1 MATQIEKL
9 KSYAM
14 CKNNPHLKH
23 SSVNIN
29 VTTEDHSKLDPYA
42 SL

>member
-14 CKNNPHLKH
+14 CKNNPHLKNATT
-23 SSVNIN
+23 NI
-29 VTTEDHSKLDPYA
+29 TTDPDFSKLD
-42 SL
+42 SFTQL